1 MAYEIPSKA
10 YIGLLDQVIDIH
22 WDNHA
27 MVMFG
32 LWFVLVPAAMIAIRF
47 GKPRPTIYGIPRGT
61 RKLDRRLL
69 WWTVHYYFLY
79 ATIILSIC
87 AGAFAVY
94 LSGGFS
100 ATLHAY
106 FGIGAILMGALQ
118 IVSAW
123 FRGSHGGKQGEYSN
137 PDDRSTWG
145 GDHFDMSAQRRWF
158 EAYHKTAGYF
168 AITLAIGAVVSGLS
182 QFWMPVLAAA
192 FSVVIVVTMVLAVV
206 MQGRGYHYD
215 TYRSVYG
222 NHPEHPF
229 NKSRQDL

>member
-1 MAYEIPSKA
+1 MAYEIPRQA
-10 YIGLLDQVIDIH
+10 YIGFLDQVIEIH

-27 MVMFG
+27 VLMFG
-32 LWFVLVPAAMIAIRF
+32 LWFVLVPVAMLVIRF
-47 GKPRPTIYGIPRGT
+47 GKPLPTTYGIPRGT
-61 RKLDRRLL
+61 GKLDHRLL

-79 ATIILSIC
+79 TAIILSLG
-87 AGAFAVY
+87 AAAFAVF

-106 FGIGAILMGALQ
+106 FGVGTILMGVLQ
-118 IVSAW
+118 IVSSW
-123 FRGSHGGKQGEYSN
+123 FRGSHGGKQGENSD

-168 AITLAIGAVVSGLS
+168 TIALAIGAVASGLS
-182 QFWMPVLAAA
+182 QFWMGELAAA
-192 FSVVIVVTMVLAVV
+192 FIVVVIIVMAAAVV
-206 MQGRGYHYD
+206 LQGRGYHYD